1 MPALER
7 GTLAYKIRENRINAG
22 LTIKRL
28 SELSG
33 VTACTIGAAEHGK
46 SIPNLANIA
55 AIAAALNIPAYI
67 FTEADKMPEETL
79 LHRLDKQRVMQ
90 CLSWPALAKDIG
102 VDVADL
108 CKFKQDKKVWP
119 ALIEQIVKW
128 LDNSNN

>member
-1 MPALER
+1 MPAVEP
-7 GTLAYKIRENRINAG
+7 GTLAYKIRERRINAG
-22 LTIKRL
+22 FTIKRL

-79 LHRLDKQRVMQ
+79 LQRLDKARMMR

-102 VDVADL
+102 VDMADL
-108 CKFKQDKKVWP
+108 CKFKQGKKTWP

>member
-1 MPALER
+1 MER
-7 GTLAYKIRENRINAG
+7 GTLAYKIREHRINAG

-46 SIPNLANIA
+46 STPNLANIA
-55 AIAAALNIPAYI
+55 AIAAALNIPSYV

-79 LHRLDKQRVMQ
+79 LQRLDKQRVMQ

>member
-1 MPALER
+1 MER

-33 VTACTIGAAEHGK
+33 ISACSIGAAEHGK
-46 SIPNLANIA
+46 IIPNLGTIA
-55 AIAAALNIPAYI
+55 AIAAALNIPSYV

-79 LHRLDKQRVMQ
+79 LQRLDKARVMR

-102 VDVADL
+102 VDMADL
-108 CKFKQDKKVWP
+108 CKFKQGKKVWP
-119 ALIEQIVKW
+119 ALINYIINW
-128 LDNSNN
+128 LDKQQA